1 MTRSPYDDGIGIN
14 GLRGVGWVLGVVAV
28 GSFLRLLT
36 YAANGTP
43 VQTELFVWVLLGT
56 ISAVFSASCA
66 VIAGIKSAELRLARL
81 ARVREQTRTHE
92 SRGHT
97 EIK

>member
-1 MTRSPYDDGIGIN
+1 MTRSPYDDGISTS
-14 GLRGVGWVLGVVAV
+14 GLRGMAWVLGAVAA
-28 GSFLRLLT
+28 GSFVRLLT
-36 YAANGTP
+36 YVANDAP
-43 VQTELFVWVLLGT
+43 VQTGLFVWVLLGT

-92 SRGHT
+92 SRRHT